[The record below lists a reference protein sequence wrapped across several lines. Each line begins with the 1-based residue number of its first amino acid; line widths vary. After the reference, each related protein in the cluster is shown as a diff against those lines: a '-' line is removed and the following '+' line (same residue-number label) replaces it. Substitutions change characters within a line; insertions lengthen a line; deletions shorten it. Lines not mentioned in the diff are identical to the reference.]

1 MNHHINHDRTAVVA
15 ADTFW
20 LPIDDATPR
29 NVKVLAIAR
38 ESSGCLS
45 VAEIHTH
52 ETWYT
57 HWHPLPRFQ
66 VDSWAPYDDKDDNK

>member
-1 MNHHINHDRTAVVA
+1 MTHHINRDGKVAVSGDVY
-15 ADTFW
+15 W
-20 LPIDDATPR
+20 LPIDASTPR

-57 HWHPLPRFQ
+57 HWHPLPRFKA
-66 VDSWAPYDDKDDNK
+66 DGGEA

>member
-1 MNHHINHDRTAVVA
+1 MNHHITADGRAAVS
-15 ADTFW
+15 ADTYW

-29 NVKVLAIAR
+29 NVKVLAIAKDL
-38 ESSGCLS
+38 SGILS

-57 HWHPLPRFQ
+57 HWHPLPRFKQ
-66 VDSWAPYDDKDDNK
+66 QEPA